1 MAATSPGDPRSERI
15 TLKGGLRSLLKG
27 DDAQRDRIVELL
39 TDAASNMSAIATRGL
54 LLVKL
59 FVLHKFEGGEL
70 PRIDMAL
77 MLDAMKIMSKWP
89 ANAGKRGGEPSE
101 VMYFYAKHV
110 AEAQLLPADDVRPSY
125 ALLGSALGYMAKG
138 LVASVE
144 TNIEQHYVE
153 YVEAYVNALWD
164 KRSEVESIKASYSDN
179 KQARNAALSALTT
192 RLRAIKTDLMA
203 PTGSALKSPPDV
215 HAWVREHRGVVLPAK
230 AMDRAVEVW
239 SDVRDNAQDYLAP
252 MLRITK
258 TLEAKGARLRHVLPL
273 RTSVV
278 PMHVTLDTATLA
290 GLLFKSGAFDHLGMN
305 VSTLVNKATACKKE
319 IWAAIFRMNE
329 RIFHSSRTS
338 SYVFDHMIRTD
349 GVSCCVVHRR
359 RDVAPGYRVGRHRRR
374 RARETYVDELSAD
387 ERCALQGKVIVG
399 VDPGM
404 DNLLYFSTEG
414 GERHCRYT
422 QAQRLRET
430 DARKYERK
438 ELEMRKT
445 ATVEG
450 RTVVEW
456 EADLSRHSFKTV
468 SFEEFGECIRAKLLV
483 NSKLM
488 AFYRERT
495 WRKLR
500 LYGYLNRR
508 RSETRMLQRLR
519 ETFGPPEDVVIG
531 IGDWAQRE
539 HMPFKEPTKGKGFRT
554 TLRRGGYRPLLVDEF
569 RTSVQCSHCRA
580 EAARCDDFVPSNA
593 RPSRDYR
600 LLLCPQCGR
609 RWKRDANGANNIALL
624 TRTALEGLP
633 RPAHLR
639 RQQGTRRA
647 AEPDDAAERAAK
659 RRRQDPV
666 ATPHTVDHPCAPP
679 SGGARHRVER

>member
-1 MAATSPGDPRSERI
+1 
-15 TLKGGLRSLLKG
+15 
-27 DDAQRDRIVELL
+27 
-39 TDAASNMSAIATRGL
+39 
-54 LLVKL
+54 
-59 FVLHKFEGGEL
+59 
-70 PRIDMAL
+70 
-77 MLDAMKIMSKWP
+77 
-89 ANAGKRGGEPSE
+89 
-101 VMYFYAKHV
+101 
-110 AEAQLLPADDVRPSY
+110 
-125 ALLGSALGYMAKG
+125 
-138 LVASVE
+138 VASVE

-164 KRSEVESIKASYSDN
+164 KRSEVESIKASYSDD
-179 KQARNAALSALTT
+179 KRARNAALSALTS

-203 PTGSALKSPPDV
+203 PTGSALKSPADV
-215 HAWVREHRGVVLPAK
+215 HAWVREHRSVVLPAK

-273 RTSVV
+273 RTSVA

-305 VSTLVNKATACKKE
+305 VSTLLDKATACKKE
-319 IWAAIFRMNE
+319 IWAAVFRMNE

-359 RDVAPGYRVGRHRRR
+359 RGVASGYRVGRRRR
-374 RARETYVDELSAD
+374 RRVRETYVDELSAD
-387 ERCALQGKVIVG
+387 ERCALKDKVIVG

-404 DNLLYFSTEG
+404 DNLLYFSTEDG
-414 GERHCRYT
+414 AQHCRYT
-422 QAQRLRET
+422 QVQRLRET
-430 DARKYERK
+430 DARKYARK
-438 ELEMRKT
+438 ELELRKK

-456 EADLSRHSFKTV
+456 EADLSRHNFKTV
-468 SFEEFGECIRAKLLV
+468 SFESFGECIRAKLLV

-500 LYGYLNRR
+500 LYGYFNRR
-508 RSETRMLQRLR
+508 RSETRMVQRLR
-519 ETFGPPEDVVIG
+519 ETFGPPENVVIG
-531 IGDWAQRE
+531 IGDWTQRE
-539 HMPFKEPTKGKGFRT
+539 HMPFKEPHKGKGLRT

-569 RTSVQCSHCRA
+569 RTSVQCSHCQV
-580 EAARCDDFVPSNA
+580 EAAQCDDFVPRPPRDASVLEGNA
-593 RPSRDYR
+593 PRRKRNYR

-609 RWKRDANGANNIALL
+609 RWKRDANGAINIALL

-639 RQQGTRRA
+639 RPGASPQQGTRRA

-659 RRRQDPV
+659 RRRQYPV

-679 SGGARHRVER
+679 SGGARQAQG